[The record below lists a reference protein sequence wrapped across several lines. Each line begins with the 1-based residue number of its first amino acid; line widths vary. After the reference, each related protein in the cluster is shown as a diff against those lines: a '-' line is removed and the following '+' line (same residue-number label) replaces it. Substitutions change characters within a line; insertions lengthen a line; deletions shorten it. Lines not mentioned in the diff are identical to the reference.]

1 MEEDFKIGDFVYA
14 KWDNTL
20 RGVIVD
26 IDEFDYKRPYTVR
39 FGDSDYT
46 TGCNELDILNKK
58 SALLSRLNDL
68 IEEFGVTDN
77 DLINIVNE
85 KD

>member
-1 MEEDFKIGDFVYA
+1 MEEDFKIGDIVYA

-26 IDEFDYKRPYTVR
+26 IDEDDYKYPYTVR
-39 FGDSDYT
+39 FGNSDYT
-46 TGCNELDILNKK
+46 TGCDELDILNKK

-68 IEEFGVTDN
+68 TEEFGVTDN
-77 DLINIVNE
+77 DLINIINE
-85 KD
+85 K